1 MSFRTLLKK
10 FIGERRASLLAESA
24 LTLSLMVTMMLAGAE
39 IARYTLLHQKLER
52 IAASIGDLIA
62 QAETL
67 TETDVLNVFDAINE
81 VAKPFPMGAQGLVNI
96 SSIGA
101 SGGSGPLINW
111 QRQGG
116 GSLPAYSLIGTTGSA
131 ATLPAGFTV
140 LDGETVI
147 VAEVHYDYQP
157 WLFAKVIG
165 PQQLYHSAFFRPRLG
180 TLSAI
185 Q

>member
-1 MSFRTLLKK
+1 MSIRGVLKK
-10 FIGERRASLLAESA
+10 FIGDRRASLLAETA
-24 LTLSLMVTMMLAGAE
+24 LTLSLLVTMMLAGAE

-101 SGGSGPLINW
+101 SGGSGPVINW
-111 QRQGG
+111 QRNGG
-116 GSLPAYSLIGTTGSA
+116 GSLAATSLVGATGSA
-131 ATLPAGFTV
+131 ATLPADFTV

-157 WLFAKVIG
+157 WLFAKIIG
-165 PQQLYHSAFFRPRLG
+165 PQQLYHSAYFRPRLG